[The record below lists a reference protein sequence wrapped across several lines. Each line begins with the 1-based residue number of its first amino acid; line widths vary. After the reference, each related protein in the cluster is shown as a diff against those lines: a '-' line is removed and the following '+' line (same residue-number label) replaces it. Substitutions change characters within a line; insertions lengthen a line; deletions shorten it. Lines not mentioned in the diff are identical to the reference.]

1 MITREESGRGNL
13 FLVGMMAGTAIGA
26 GLALA
31 FAPRAGSQFR
41 ERLTGSATDLG
52 QAASRGVQRVSTRVA
67 DAVENVTERAQ
78 TMRDGVAD
86 AVASS
91 AREVATGAREAEERA
106 EAAKSLPGGWRS

>member
-13 FLVGMMAGTAIGA
+13 FLVGLMAGTAIGA

-31 FAPRAGSQFR
+31 FAPRSGSELR

-52 QAASRGVQRVSTRVA
+52 EAASRGYQRVSTRIA

-78 TMRDGVAD
+78 AVRADVAD
-86 AVASS
+86 AIGSGL
-91 AREVATGAREAEERA
+91 REVEQPA
-106 EAAKSLPGGWRS
+106 EAAKPAPGGWRS